1 MKEASDDKMTV
12 KGIIWV
18 TIIGILSF
26 LFFVFINGGF

>member
-1 MKEASDDKMTV
+1 MKEVSEDKTTV

-18 TIIGILSF
+18 VIIGILSF